1 MTTLLAGLLYL
12 APALLIAAAL
22 LRGRYPGER
31 LLIAAVRRARAP
43 HRAARRHGCARRT
56 RSALPR
62 GGQLVAARMAGRA
75 PPRAATPR
83 LSIQI

>member
-31 LLIAAVRRARAP
+31 LLIAAVRRARGP
-43 HRAARRHGCARRT
+43 RRAARRHGRARHART
-56 RSALPR
+56 ALPR
-62 GGQLVAARMAGRA
+62 GGRLVAARMAGRA
-75 PPRAATPR
+75 PPRARCHAP
-83 LSIQI
+83 SVQI